1 MAKVLDQRSVPD
13 LLPVYGRNID
23 HFAFKK
29 GWTSTRLASEL
40 GITAGTLRRIR
51 LSRGRYLDLDLMLE
65 LMRVFS
71 CSPNDLLLPQ
81 PDIDYSIT
89 TAFN

>member
-1 MAKVLDQRSVPD
+1 MAKVLEQRSVPAS
-13 LLPVYGRNID
+13 LPVYGRNIELYT
-23 HFAFKK
+23 FKK

-40 GITAGTLRRIR
+40 GISVGTLRRVR
-51 LSRGRYLDLDLMLE
+51 FSRGRYLDLELMQE

-71 CSPNDLLLPQ
+71 CDPNDLLLPQ

-89 TAFN
+89 TSFN